1 MKIATVHGST
11 FGEIAV
17 GQCFKV
23 KNIVYM
29 KTENINTVTTK
40 INSVEV
46 STGNFTVFFKD
57 SDPVIPV
64 DATMV
69 ENYSMEA

>member
-23 KNIVYM
+23 KNIVYH
-29 KTENINTVTTK
+29 KLSFAVSYIIFLNYVKNLK
-40 INSVEV
+40 I
-46 STGNFTVFFKD
+46 TDKF
-57 SDPVIPV
+57 
-64 DATMV
+64 
-69 ENYSMEA
+69 